1 MIQIPTFARR
11 DPYPAALLASAVSV
25 ALHIGT
31 WLTWQAAPAEITPVQ
46 TPPQVIEVALT
57 APAVKQLPAVAPQ
70 PETPPEQAQQQKPA
84 PKKTEKPKPKTKKP
98 KPPPKPV
105 STPAQKPVLSAVPT
119 TPDNTDSAPKPAGTA
134 PTQAAAKPSAPAP
147 LVKAIYSSPSLNN
160 PPTHYPRI
168 AQMRQ
173 WEGTVK
179 LEVQVLAN
187 GSAGEVR
194 IVGSSGHEI
203 LDDSAIEQVKTWR
216 FIPAHQGDK
225 TVEDWVRVPI
235 TFKFNH

>member
-11 DPYPAALLASAVSV
+11 GPYPAALLASAISV

-31 WLTWQAAPAEITPVQ
+31 WLTWQAAPAEITPAQ

-57 APAVKQLPAVAPQ
+57 APAAQQLPAVAPK

-84 PKKTEKPKPKTKKP
+84 PKKTEKQKPRVKP
-98 KPPPKPV
+98 KPPPKLP
-105 STPAQKPVLSAVPT
+105 SKLAQKAVPQPVPT
-119 TPDNTDSAPKPAGTA
+119 TPDNTDSAPKPAEIA
-134 PTQAAAKPSAPAP
+134 PTQVAAKPSAPAP
-147 LVKAIYSSPSLNN
+147 LVKAVYSSPSLNN

-179 LEVQVLAN
+179 LEVRVLAN
-187 GSAGEVR
+187 GSVGEVR

-203 LDDSAIEQVKTWR
+203 LDDSAVEQVKTWR

-225 TVEDWVRVPI
+225 TVDDWVRVPI
-235 TFKFNH
+235 TFKFKH